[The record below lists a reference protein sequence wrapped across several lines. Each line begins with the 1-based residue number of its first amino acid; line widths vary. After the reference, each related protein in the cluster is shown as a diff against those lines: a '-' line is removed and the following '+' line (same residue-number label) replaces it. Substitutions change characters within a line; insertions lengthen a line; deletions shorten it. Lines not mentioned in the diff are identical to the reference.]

1 MELVT
6 EHWESSSRGRPRHV
20 NRIARDV
27 QLQVRVYDGLKL
39 VAKASLGF
47 APKIHGN
54 FISFRHGEGKK
65 KEEEG
70 EEGQARRMN
79 ESPNNESLNDT
90 RKRKIIIIKQN
101 CDEMKKG

>member
-65 KEEEG
+65 KEEG

-90 RKRKIIIIKQN
+90 RKSGKIIIIEQN